1 MRGAVVAE
9 WAGKLRV
16 YPAFTHMQLGWALAA
31 SLCPHGDLINK
42 KEQVPEI
49 NILDINKRISIGL

>member
-16 YPAFTHMQLGWALAA
+16 HPAFTHMQLGWAP
-31 SLCPHGDLINK
+31 CDPKGDIKKNK
-42 KEQVPEI
+42 FQK
-49 NILDINKRISIGL
+49 